1 MLRRK
6 LTDIPGHMLLNP
18 QHVRKGMKW
27 DCDYNVAIWLRF
39 KKLSQGYVEIF
50 LHWHDDNG
58 EHAIS
63 VDRSSISSSSVLL
76 SGIAHLKMTGKLTS
90 MSLQSQSDNNS
101 FTVDE
106 LFVQPA
112 RSTSAKKQA

>member
-6 LTDIPGHMLLNP
+6 LTDIPKHLLLNP
-18 QHVRKGMKW
+18 QHVRSGSRW
-27 DCDYNVAIWLRF
+27 ECDYNVAIWLRF
-39 KKLSQGYVEIF
+39 KKLSQGTVEIY

-58 EHAIS
+58 EHVIT
-63 VDRSSISSSSVLL
+63 VDRSNLSSSSVLL
-76 SGIAHLKMTGKLTS
+76 SGIAHLKVTGKVRS
-90 MSLQSQSDNNS
+90 MSVLTESDNNN

-112 RSTSAKKQA
+112 RTTSAKKQA